1 MKHLL
6 CFRYFFYILSI
17 NYITLSFLTL
27 LRVGVIS
34 VLQMRK
40 MSHREAKK
48 FAKVLGWVNGQPR
61 MRAQLSG
68 SRNYILFI
76 EILHI
81 FTFLFFCPPKLSS
94 PFYLLSLPP
103 HTPSLSTSTHPG
115 SPWESELL
123 LSGILNNMTASGT
136 SNLMCQKSELLSTKH
151 SSSFSVFHLSW
162 CHCHLPSHE
171 CMHPSRFFSKHIT
184 TVLVQALVSLFLF
197 LSLLLLMWENTHD
210 MKSIIFTIFKHQ
222 WYQIHSYCYTAITT
236 IQFQNSF
243 ILQN

>member
-1 MKHLL
+1 MA
-6 CFRYFFYILSI
+6 S
-17 NYITLSFLTL
+17 
-27 LRVGVIS
+27 
-34 VLQMRK
+34 
-40 MSHREAKK
+40 
-48 FAKVLGWVNGQPR
+48 LGWEPSCL
-61 MRAQLSG
+61 AP
-68 SRNYILFI
+68 
-76 EILHI
+76 EIIFSSLHRDFTYFYFSI
-81 FTFLFFCPPKLSS
+81 FFP

-184 TVLVQALVSLFLF
+184 TVLVQALVSLSLF
-197 LSLLLLMWENTHD
+197 LSLPLLMWENTHD

-243 ILQN
+243 ILQNWSFILIKKQLSFPFFSPTVPGKDHSTLSVWIWPH